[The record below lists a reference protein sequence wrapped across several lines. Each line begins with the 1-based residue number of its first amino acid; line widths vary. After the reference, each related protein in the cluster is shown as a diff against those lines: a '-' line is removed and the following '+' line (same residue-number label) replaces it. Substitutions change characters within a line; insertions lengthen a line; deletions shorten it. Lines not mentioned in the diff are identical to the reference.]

1 MLYYT
6 TKDCL
11 DKPNLTEDQ
20 SLSLINKN
28 IKNVPK
34 LVVDKNVLN
43 YIIVNFDNFTPNA
56 KNPEFRDNV
65 VEFDIICHFD
75 QWPMRDF
82 ELRPYK
88 IAAEIDTMF
97 NDKRLTGIGTLKF
110 LGMTQMVL
118 TDEFAGLCLLYN
130 AVHGEEDKKGQP
142 NPQNEEQYL
151 ADFNDLFNSKK

>member
-1 MLYYT
+1 MSIIVDKMLKNNRLKKMLYYT

-75 QWPMRDF
+75 
-82 ELRPYK
+82 
-88 IAAEIDTMF
+88 
-97 NDKRLTGIGTLKF
+97 
-110 LGMTQMVL
+110 
-118 TDEFAGLCLLYN
+118 
-130 AVHGEEDKKGQP
+130 
-142 NPQNEEQYL
+142 
-151 ADFNDLFNSKK
+151 